1 MDFRRTRSELASR
14 SNQQRRATGMRTK
27 PSFKKVI
34 MQALGIQY
42 VGLVVKPLVSN
53 LLHDELGR
61 IVPHIINQ
69 IEVDVMQKVL
79 GELRNIIPQ
88 DMDQTALV
96 MRQQMREERPMDVLA
111 QINAQ
116 TNGIVVQQ
124 MEPLIAHADPLLR
137 SPRLPIKEAG
147 PAAPKLQLSF
157 QKKLLQSTFFAEDL
171 IKDEDHNNL
180 QVALRQI
187 ESGQIYS
194 PPLEFPVEVEIVVV
208 DGEFP
213 SDSSGEWSTEEFNSK
228 ILKAREGKKPL
239 LLGAYKARLH
249 EGIASFGGIKLTDS
263 STLAK
268 SGKFKLGAKVSPSS
282 HVGWEIKPAVT
293 ECFKVLVER
302 SKQHQKS
309 YPPSLDDKVFKLEN
323 IRLNGEFM
331 KRLAARNI
339 TTVKDFLKLA
349 VVDQEHLQK
358 ITNMPRRML
367 NETVEH
373 AKTCNRGEVL
383 YMYSR
388 EPFDLIL
395 NSICEVQSVN
405 GKPYKHLTPSE
416 QECVKEW
423 VLEAYNKGDNLERFY
438 GNSLRGGEL
447 GPSLVSHNMI
457 LTGTGPHTNGL
468 EQLPPSHMDNA
479 RENSNPFHGRSE
491 ASSSRI
497 IGVQQNG
504 NSLSGGELR
513 PSLVSQNMILTGTG
527 PHTNGL
533 EQLPPSHIVRT
544 MLFNTQSIDTF
555 MEFLS
560 DMVPQCVQDN
570 ARENSNPFHGRSG
583 ASSNRIIG
591 VQQNGNSLSG
601 GELRPSLVSQNMILA
616 GTGLH
621 TNGLEQLPPSHIDNA
636 RENSNPFHG
645 RSGAS
650 SSRIIGVQQNGNSL
664 RGGELG
670 PSHVSQNMILA
681 GTGPH
686 TNGLEQLPPSH
697 IDNAREN
704 WNPLDGSSG
713 ASSSGI
719 IRVQQ
724 NGNCL
729 SGGELGPSL
738 VSQNIILT
746 GTGPHTNGLEQFP
759 PSHIDNARENWN
771 PLDGSSGALSSGIIR
786 VQQND
791 NSPNGGELRPSP
803 MSQNMILTGIGPH
816 TNGLEQLPPSHTVR
830 TMLFNTH
837 SIDTF
842 MEFLSDMVPQCVL
855 DNARE
860 NWNPLDGSSGA
871 SSSRII
877 GVQQN
882 GNSPSGGELGP
893 SPVSQNMIVTGTGP
907 HTNGLEQLPP
917 SHIDNAQQISNPF
930 HGSSGTSSSG
940 IIQVQQNGMQCVQ
953 R

>member
-88 DMDQTALV
+88 DIDQTDLV
-96 MRQQMREERPMDVLA
+96 MHQQMREEGLMDVITR
-111 QINAQ
+111 INAQ

-157 QKKLLQSTFFAEDL
+157 QKKLLQPTFFAEDL
-171 IKDEDHNNL
+171 IKDEDRNNL

-213 SDSSGEWSTEEFNSK
+213 SNSSGEWSTEEFNSK
-228 ILKAREGKKPL
+228 ILKEREGKKPL

-268 SGKFKLGAKVSPSS
+268 SGKFKLGAKVSSSS

-358 ITNMPRRML
+358 ITNMPRKML

-388 EPFDLIL
+388 GTFDLIL

-405 GKPYKHLTPSE
+405 GTPYKHLTPS
-416 QECVKEW
+416 QRECVKEW

-438 GNSLRGGEL
+438 GNSLSGGEL
-447 GPSLVSHNMI
+447 G
-457 LTGTGPHTNGL
+457 
-468 EQLPPSHMDNA
+468 
-479 RENSNPFHGRSE
+479 
-491 ASSSRI
+491 
-497 IGVQQNG
+497 
-504 NSLSGGELR
+504 
-513 PSLVSQNMILTGTG
+513 PSLVSQNMILT
-527 PHTNGL
+527 
-533 EQLPPSHIVRT
+533 
-544 MLFNTQSIDTF
+544 DT
-555 MEFLS
+555 
-560 DMVPQCVQDN
+560 
-570 ARENSNPFHGRSG
+570 
-583 ASSNRIIG
+583 
-591 VQQNGNSLSG
+591 
-601 GELRPSLVSQNMILA
+601 RP
-616 GTGLH
+616 H
-621 TNGLEQLPPSHIDNA
+621 TNGLEQLPPSHIDNE
-636 RENSNPFHG
+636 RENSNLFHR
-645 RSGAS
+645 RSEAS
-650 SSRIIGVQQNGNSL
+650 SNRIIAVQQNGNSL
-664 RGGELG
+664 SGGELG
-670 PSHVSQNMILA
+670 PSLVSQNMILT
-681 GTGPH
+681 GTEPH

-724 NGNCL
+724 NGNSL

-738 VSQNIILT
+738 VSQNMILT
-746 GTGPHTNGLEQFP
+746 DTEPHTNGLEQLP

-771 PLDGSSGALSSGIIR
+771 PLDGSSGASSSGIIR
-786 VQQND
+786 VQQNGNSLSGGELGPSLVSQNMILTGTGPHTNGLEQLPPSHTDNARENWNPLDGSSGASSSGIIRVQND
-791 NSPNGGELRPSP
+791 NSPNGGELGPSP
-803 MSQNMILTGIGPH
+803 VSQNMILTGIGPH
-816 TNGLEQLPPSHTVR
+816 TNGLKQLPPSHTVR

-871 SSSRII
+871 SSSRIM

-882 GNSPSGGELGP
+882 SNSPSGGELGP

-930 HGSSGTSSSG
+930 HGSNGTSSSG
-940 IIQVQQNGMQCVQ
+940 IIRVQQNG